1 MRMAVYR
8 PFRLEDREV
17 ATRLITDVYREALN
31 RDVSKYVREELARF
45 LSEFDRSR
53 DLFLV
58 AEEAGTLVGTVIIDH
73 SNPSEGVCN
82 MSFLA
87 VITDHRGKGHGRELV
102 NQGLEFA
109 RLAGYKSVELTVT
122 PEFDFAMKMYERM
135 GFKQVDTYLWQGSN
149 VMTMERWL

>member
-1 MRMAVYR
+1 MAVYR